1 MEGIQTTIK
10 FTGPGDSVAVI
21 KVGGYID
28 TTTSSELE
36 RALTTLIKK
45 EQYRIIVDLADV
57 DYISSAGWGIFISE
71 IKGIKQN
78 RGDLKLVKMIP
89 EVYEVFE
96 LLEFHY
102 ILKAYDTLEE
112 AVEAF
117 IKESGGNL
125 QPAPKTVVD
134 AVTAPTRT
142 VPLSSKTLSVSSRT
156 AETKLK
162 PTPVVKPRLEEDD
175 DEIVHMED
183 ESEATIE
190 DHIRSIVAKYP
201 DFGAWQIKK
210 MLNTAQYDYTR
221 LGWFDIRKKL
231 KDMKLL
237 NKQNRYDY
245 AAQQD

>member
-36 RALTTLIKK
+36 RSLTSLIKK
-45 EQYRIIVDLADV
+45 EQYRIVVDLADV

-112 AVEAF
+112 AVDAF
-117 IKESGGNL
+117 VKESGGNL
-125 QPAPKTVVD
+125 QPIPKAVIE
-134 AVTAPTRT
+134 AVTAPTGT
-142 VPLSSKTLSVSSRT
+142 IPVPPKTQ
-156 AETKLK
+156 ETKPK
-162 PTPVVKPRLEEDD
+162 PVAPTVKPKVEEDD
-175 DEIVHMED
+175 DEIVHMD
-183 ESEATIE
+183 EETEKGVE

-221 LGWFDIRKKL
+221 IGWFDIRKKL

-237 NKQNRYDY
+237 SKQNRYDY
-245 AAQQD
+245 AAKQD

>member
-10 FTGPGDSVAVI
+10 FTGPGDSIAVI

-36 RALTTLIKK
+36 RALSSLIKK
-45 EQYRIIVDLADV
+45 EQYRIVVDLADV

-112 AVEAF
+112 SVDAF

-125 QPAPKTVVD
+125 QPVPKAVVE
-134 AVTAPTRT
+134 AVTSPNTT
-142 VPLSSKTLSVSSRT
+142 VPPQSKTQ
-156 AETKLK
+156 ETKTK
-162 PTPVVKPRLEEDD
+162 TSPTTSPKVEEDD
-175 DEIVHMED
+175 DEIVHMEEETVASID
-183 ESEATIE
+183 

-221 LGWFDIRKKL
+221 IGWFDIRKKL
-231 KDMKLL
+231 KDLKLL
-237 NKQNRYDY
+237 SKQNRYDY
-245 AAQQD
+245 AAKQD

>member
-10 FTGPGDSVAVI
+10 FTGPGDSIAII

-36 RALTTLIKK
+36 RALMSLIKK

-78 RGDLKLVKMIP
+78 NGDLKLVRMIP

-125 QPAPKTVVD
+125 QPIPKAIMD
-134 AVTAPTRT
+134 AVTAPTGT
-142 VPLSSKTLSVSSRT
+142 VPLPSKTQEMRP
-156 AETKLK
+156 K
-162 PTPVVKPRLEEDD
+162 PSFQPKARLEEDD
-175 DEIVHMED
+175 DDIVHMEEEKQETTVD
-183 ESEATIE
+183 
-190 DHIRSIVAKYP
+190 DHIRAIVARYP

-210 MLNTAQYDYTR
+210 MLNTAPYDYIR
-221 LGWFDIRKKL
+221 IGWFEIRKKL
-231 KDMKLL
+231 KDMKLDS
-237 NKQNRYDY
+237 KQNRYDF
-245 AAQQD
+245 AARYEK